1 MPKHS
6 LLRLA
11 SKIHNTPHLITAEA
25 FDVILNYIDSRNGL
39 TSLMVPMDMPEN
51 ESEENPDDL
60 NDLHELGIS
69 VINVSGSL
77 TYKPVM
83 TLCGEVGTSYQNLV
97 EQFEDAIEAGCKTVV
112 MNIESGGGEA
122 SHCFQA
128 ADDIRKMCDE
138 AGVYVYGYA
147 DTLACSAAYALGVIC
162 DELHCNPSA
171 TLGSIGC
178 VVCLCDTSKA
188 MEQAG
193 LRRIFIT
200 SGANKV
206 PFNEAGEFK
215 QEFLDSIQEEVNRL
229 NDEFAS
235 HVSKYSGLSVEDI
248 KALEADSFNAADAVA
263 KGLANS
269 VMTNKEFVKYVV
281 TSRGVSK

>member
-1 MPKHS
+1 MSKHQ
-6 LLRLA
+6 LFRLA
-11 SKIHNTPHLITAEA
+11 QSIWNKPHLITAEA
-25 FDVILNYIDSRNGL
+25 FDVILSYIDSRNGV
-39 TSLMVPMDMPEN
+39 TSLMAPIDMPE
-51 ESEENPDDL
+51 EPDDDPDDL
-60 NDLHELGIS
+60 DDLYELGIA

-83 TLCGEVGTSYQNLV
+83 TMCGEVGTSYQELV
-97 EQFEDAIEAGCKTVV
+97 EQFEDAIEAGCKTIV

-122 SHCFQA
+122 SHCFQTA
-128 ADDIRKMCDE
+128 EDIRSMCDE

-147 DTLACSAAYALGVIC
+147 DTMACSAAYALGVIC

-200 SGANKV
+200 SGSNKV

-215 QEFLDSIQEEVNRL
+215 QEFLDSLQEEVNRV

-235 HVSKYSGLSVEDI
+235 HVSKYSGLSVDEI
-248 KALEADSFNAADAVA
+248 KALEAESFNANDAVE

-281 TSRGVSK
+281 TNMEASND